1 MELSRGLA
9 TTPSLDRLS
18 VASYQERWLT
28 LCSLGLILYSCFR
41 GEHTVS
47 VCSYSASLSRAGHPG
62 SMAGPCTVAHAC
74 NQKQHLDGWSKG
86 ISKESQSG

>member
-9 TTPSLDRLS
+9 TTPSLDRLL

-28 LCSLGLILYSCFR
+28 LCSLGLILYRCFR

-47 VCSYSASLSRAGHPG
+47 ICP
-62 SMAGPCTVAHAC
+62 TVH
-74 NQKQHLDGWSKG
+74 H
-86 ISKESQSG
+86 